1 LPALAHIP
9 MIVVCAGAKA
19 ILNLPATLE
28 YLETWGVPVVGY
40 QSDDFPAFYSR
51 SSGLKTSARADSPEE
66 AARLAKAHWSLG
78 LQSAILVT
86 APPPE
91 EVALPP
97 ELVNAAVRQ
106 ALREARERRIRGPE
120 VTPYL
125 LERVRRLTRD
135 QSLRANLGL
144 LVNNARL
151 AAQIAR
157 YI

>member
-1 LPALAHIP
+1 

-28 YLETWGVPVVGY
+28 YLETWGVPVIGY

-51 SSGLKTSARADSPEE
+51 SSGLKTSARVDSPEE

-78 LQSAILVT
+78 LQSAVLVA

-97 ELVNAAVRQ
+97 DLVNAAVRQ

-144 LVNNARL
+144 LLNNAHL